1 MHKCEIEDFVIRGGT
16 RDFQSRR
23 PLPPRMLKEYPNKQS
38 LILNFELNLP
48 SLAYA

>member
-23 PLPPRMLKEYPNKQS
+23 PLPPRMLKECPKQTIS
-38 LILNFELNLP
+38 NLEF
-48 SLAYA
+48 